1 MDLELDEDRSRP
13 TKMSRTEIETSK
25 EKLKKEMEEIK
36 ILVQEFLAAPSPVVD
51 GSLKAKGGDIGVV
64 DWWLKHLGVGWVL
77 DMADDASAG
86 ILLDD
91 NQAWCWI
98 RALAK
103 ITHTICFMDSLCR
116 GGHDSVGN
124 KDSIPDPFQSAQF
137 IQKTML
143 KMLVFVDAIVAPNA
157 KTTLQEQEVTV
168 MNPRLLQQCGKLST
182 LLGVHGA
189 LSEALSS
196 IRWLVLLCPWSS
208 RVAERIYENMVS
220 ILSAKE
226 AKAAEAVWSIMEQM
240 RMEWSL

>member
-1 MDLELDEDRSRP
+1 
-13 TKMSRTEIETSK
+13 
-25 EKLKKEMEEIK
+25 
-36 ILVQEFLAAPSPVVD
+36 
-51 GSLKAKGGDIGVV
+51 
-64 DWWLKHLGVGWVL
+64 
-77 DMADDASAG
+77 
-86 ILLDD
+86 
-91 NQAWCWI
+91 
-98 RALAK
+98 
-103 ITHTICFMDSLCR
+103 
-116 GGHDSVGN
+116 
-124 KDSIPDPFQSAQF
+124 
-137 IQKTML
+137 ML

-182 LLGVHGA
+182 LLSVHGA